1 MFRLE
6 IKVSITTSP
15 IRYDSIMK
23 LAIKKRSEKKEDR
36 IKTNEIN
43 LNKKQEQVM
52 QYGRPR

>member
-23 LAIKKRSEKKEDR
+23 LAIKKRSEKKR
-36 IKTNEIN
+36 
-43 LNKKQEQVM
+43 
-52 QYGRPR
+52 R